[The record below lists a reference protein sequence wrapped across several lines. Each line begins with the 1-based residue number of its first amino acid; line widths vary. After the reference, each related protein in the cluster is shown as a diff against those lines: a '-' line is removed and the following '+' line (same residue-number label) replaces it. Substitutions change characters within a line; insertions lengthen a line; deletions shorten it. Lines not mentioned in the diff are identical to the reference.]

1 MTGYSFLLD
10 CISGN
15 RTAVTPPTPPG
26 PKGSN
31 GNGCCRVSGS
41 QKGANSFAPFCFS
54 ALFVFPPLAFSP
66 DVSRPGHARRETVP
80 APHSLAAPPRHFRP
94 LPFRRRNV
102 LSRLPL
108 SSPSCPFRL
117 RPRTPPDP
125 ADDSLFLLLRPA
137 ARHRPRRPC
146 LLKDKGEG
154 SFPPCLRLFPFLG
167 KIEKRRPAQALCSRS
182 PL

>member
-41 QKGANSFAPFCFS
+41 QKGANSFAPFLFFRRSRFLRTCPGPAMPGGRPSLHLTASQRRRGIS
-54 ALFVFPPLAFSP
+54 A
-66 DVSRPGHARRETVP
+66 
-80 APHSLAAPPRHFRP
+80 P